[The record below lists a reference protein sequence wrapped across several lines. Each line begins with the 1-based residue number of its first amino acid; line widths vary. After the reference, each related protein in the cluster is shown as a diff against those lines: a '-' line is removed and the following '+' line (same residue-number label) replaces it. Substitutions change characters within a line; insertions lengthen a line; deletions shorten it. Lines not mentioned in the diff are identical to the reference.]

1 MYCHERLREIANE
14 VLNVYLLQI
23 VAYNQLFQQK
33 LFITKIIQIS
43 STIVLSQVSICQCLQ
58 FISSYQCLLSFLKII
73 WSFCTS
79 WRSFSSG
86 NTQLLPSLS
95 ILFKWDTRQVVS
107 MLPIIPEQWDKT
119 KDHWEAELWRIM
131 TQKLNNTL

>member
-1 MYCHERLREIANE
+1 MYCYERLREIANK

-43 STIVLSQVSICQCLQ
+43 LTIVLSQVSICQCLQ
-58 FISSYQCLLSFLKII
+58 FISLYQCLLSFLKII

-86 NTQLLPSLS
+86 NTQLLPCLS

-119 KDHWEAELWRIM
+119 KNHWEAELWRKM